1 MILDLEQTKMHT
13 VKLLPGIHNTS
24 GVTQHM
30 LFDNDGIKLSVK
42 VSLLLTSRAGKST
55 QLVYLSKSTSNSE
68 KSYSSTSK
76 STQKKLYL
84 KYK

>member
-1 MILDLEQTKMHT
+1 MKVFFSVLAI
-13 VKLLPGIHNTS
+13 GIS
-24 GVTQHM
+24 
-30 LFDNDGIKLSVK
+30 FDRQQPFCIRDEIE
-42 VSLLLTSRAGKST
+42 LTIRAGKST

-68 KSYSSTSK
+68 KSYSSTSN

>member
-13 VKLLPGIHNTS
+13 VKLLPGIHKTS

-42 VSLLLTSRAGKST
+42 VNTRPVIMSNPVSWRGTWVLLIEVK
-55 QLVYLSKSTSNSE
+55 
-68 KSYSSTSK
+68 
-76 STQKKLYL
+76 
-84 KYK
+84 

>member
-1 MILDLEQTKMHT
+1 MSVSGISETDISGTIPEVRLKVDMI
-13 VKLLPGIHNTS
+13 PIHPTS
-24 GVTQHM
+24 NPMPVTLVHV
-30 LFDNDGIKLSVK
+30 III
-42 VSLLLTSRAGKST
+42 RAGKST